1 MLTNYIDKETTLL
14 GIVSSFGFLN
24 LFLWVG
30 ILTSFCRRRRYY
42 FINPRNNYLTPNLI
56 LPNDFDNKTDSKQS
70 VETKKDEENNK
81 EYVVNIIRG
90 VPGSGKKLLAYSM
103 EYKKYRPFSICYAN
117 DYFKKP
123 GGVYEYN
130 RYEQDRANSYC
141 YNKFV
146 NSINDSIANIYVLG
160 YFEEPW
166 MYQNY
171 MDLAESSGYKVNI
184 IEMFCPNEDY
194 LAYFNKRS
202 QHNIPMKASLRMYDN
217 WVFDKSAK
225 IQEPFL
231 EELEGD
237 CMPAYPRPSIAQL
250 DKELLEYMNGS
261 GKAPTVY
268 KSHYT
273 WEFENTD
280 HIVTELKQKIIN
292 KISRWEIVHL
302 LINYIDFKRTNNS
315 SNYEK
320 DYVDTMKQFANSS
333 INENLFYNITKNDS
347 YFHRTE

>member
-1 MLTNYIDKETTLL
+1 MLTNYINKETTLL
-14 GIVSSFGFLN
+14 GIISSFGFLN
-24 LFLWVG
+24 LFLWVS
-30 ILTSFCRRRRYY
+30 ILTSFCKRRRYY
-42 FINPRNNYLTPNLI
+42 YLNPRENYLKSNFI
-56 LPNDFDNKTDSKQS
+56 IPNDLERSELNQS
-70 VETKKDEENNK
+70 NNIPNQIDDK

-117 DYFKKP
+117 DYFNKP

-130 RYEQDRANSYC
+130 RFDQERANSYC

-184 IEMFCPNEDY
+184 IEIFCPNEDY

-202 QHNIPMKASLRMYDN
+202 QHNIPMKVSLRMYDN

-231 EELEGD
+231 EEFEGD
-237 CMPAYPRPSIAQL
+237 CMPGYPRPSIAQL
-250 DKELLEYMNGS
+250 DKELEEYMNGS
-261 GKAPTVY
+261 GKAPIIY
-268 KSHYT
+268 KSRYR
-273 WEFENTD
+273 WNFENTE
-280 HIVTELKQKIIN
+280 HIITELKQKIIN
-292 KISRWEIVHL
+292 KIARWEIIQV
-302 LINYIDFKRTNNS
+302 LINSLDYKRTNNS
-315 SNYEK
+315 YNYDK
-320 DYVDTMKQFANSS
+320 DYLDTMKQFTNSC
-333 INENLFYNITKNDS
+333 IHDNLFYNITNNDS